1 MDLDPVAAIAIV
13 ILLGVVAQVLA
24 PRFRLPAIL
33 LLLVVGF
40 LAGTVGAVET
50 DDLLGEL
57 LFPVVSLAVGV
68 ILFEGGL
75 TLDLR
80 QLRGGLRRPLR
91 RLLTIG
97 VIVTWALVSLAGVAL
112 LDLPVELAVL
122 LGAVLVVSGPTVVI
136 PLLEFVGPVGRVGPL
151 LRFEGI
157 LVDPIGAILAVLVF
171 EGILARAEGGQTSGI
186 VASFLL
192 SIGIGAVVGIAA
204 AGALLL
210 VLKGAQN
217 PSLDAPV
224 TLALVLGAL
233 ALSDHLSEESGLVA
247 VTLMG
252 VALANQRWIS
262 IERIEEFKAT
272 LGLLLISVLFIL
284 LSARLSWA
292 DLTGVGWSGVAFVAL
307 LILVVRPLA
316 VALSTLFTDLDWR
329 ERAMVAW
336 IGPRGIVA
344 AAVASL
350 FALELADAGIAD
362 AERLAPLAF
371 VVIIGTV
378 TVAALTVIPVAKL
391 LGLRSTE
398 TRPIGDEADTQ

>member
-1 MDLDPVAAIAIV
+1 MSLDPVAAIALIV
-13 ILLGVVAQVLA
+13 LLGVTAQVLA
-24 PRFRLPAIL
+24 PKLRLPAIL

-40 LAGTVGAVET
+40 AAGAVGAVET
-50 DDLLGEL
+50 DALLGDL
-57 LFPVVSLAVGV
+57 LFPVVSVAVGV

-91 RLLTIG
+91 RLLTVG
-97 VIVTWALVSLAGVAL
+97 VIVTWVLVSVAAVAL

-136 PLLEFVGPVGRVGPL
+136 PLLDFVGPVGRVGAL

-171 EGILARAEGGQTSGI
+171 EGILARADGGQTSGI

-192 SIGIGAVVGIAA
+192 SIGIGGAVGIAGA
-204 AGALLL
+204 AALLMI
-210 VLKGAQN
+210 LKVARN

-224 TLALVLGAL
+224 TLAVVLGAL
-233 ALSDHLSEESGLVA
+233 ALSDHLREESGLVA

-262 IERIEEFKAT
+262 IHRIEEFKAT

-284 LSARLSWA
+284 LSARLSWT

-307 LILVVRPLA
+307 LILIVRPVA
-316 VALSTLFTDLDWR
+316 VLSSTLFTDLGWR
-329 ERAMVAW
+329 ERAFLAW

-350 FALELADAGIAD
+350 FALELSDAGIAE

-378 TVAALTVIPVAKL
+378 TVAALTVIPAAKL
-391 LGLRSTE
+391 LGLRAGTTDASAQALE
-398 TRPIGDEADTQ
+398 TP